1 MAKQSIEQRL
11 RRIDSDFLKAC
22 FGKEP
27 PDIRKRWEKV
37 KEDLPDEAARII
49 AKYGDIPPATLDDAP
64 LSVAVDYACRD
75 ADATLR
81 IYPILKA
88 RLQEMGLEGVYEM
101 DLAVV
106 PMVERMCMVGMLVDT
121 HHFIALDE
129 HLTSLMAVER
139 AAVHRL
145 GGLEINPNSP
155 VQVADL
161 LFTRLKLKPRK
172 KTPTGLDSTQDKV
185 LEAMRNEHRVIPHII
200 KYREYGTYRDDFC
213 LKMVRLLDD
222 DGRIHPNLQL
232 TRVSSGRL
240 SCKEPNLLGIPV
252 REEMGKLLRAGFVAG
267 PGKCYGSWDL
277 NQIEMRE
284 MAHQSEDPVL
294 CARFDNDEDVHA
306 ATASDY
312 LGKKICDVTPV
323 ERYAFKRVGF
333 GVITG
338 ITEIGLAEQMAL
350 AGAEGWDEENCARAI
365 AGYFGI
371 YKRVKQYMEN
381 CRAEARRYGYV
392 RDRWGRIRYLPGVH
406 SELRWIRNEAER
418 QSHSFKISAS
428 AQGILKH
435 SMRAIWEYMK
445 DDPRIQPLL
454 QIHDEL
460 LFELDDDELFIEQT
474 HQAME
479 YFMCNTTRLRVPIKA
494 KGSTGANWGCLKD

>member
-1 MAKQSIEQRL
+1 MCEDPPEGWQEI
-11 RRIDSDFLKAC
+11 IDTL
-22 FGKEP
+22 GP
-27 PDIRKRWEKV
+27 MPM
-37 KEDLPDEAARII
+37 
-49 AKYGDIPPATLDDAP
+49 ATLDDVP
-64 LSVAVDYACRD
+64 LPVAINYACRD

-81 IYPILKA
+81 VFPVLSA
-88 RLQEMGLEGVYEM
+88 RIDEMGLRGCYEM

-106 PMVERMCMVGMLVDT
+106 PMVERMVRVGMLVDVR
-121 HHFIALDE
+121 HFTDLHG
-129 HLTSLMAVER
+129 HLTSLMGIEAQAVAKLAGR
-139 AAVHRL
+139 A
-145 GGLEINPNSP
+145 INPNSP

-161 LFTRLKLKPRK
+161 LFGQLKLRPRK
-172 KTPTGLDSTQDKV
+172 KTPTGQDSTQDKV
-185 LEAMRNEHRVIPHII
+185 LEAMRNEHPVIKHII

-213 LKMVRLLDD
+213 LKMVRLLDA
-222 DGRIHPNLQL
+222 DGRIHPNLQV

-252 REEMGKLLRAGFVAG
+252 REEMGKLLRAGFVAAK
-267 PGKCYGSWDL
+267 GKVYGSWDL

-294 CARFDNDEDVHA
+294 ISRFMNDEDVHA
-306 ATASDY
+306 ATAADY
-312 LGKKICDVTPV
+312 LGKDIRDVTPV

-350 AGAEGWDEENCARAI
+350 AGAEGWDEENCKGAI

-371 YKRVKQYMEN
+371 YKRVRQYMEN
-381 CRAEARRYGYV
+381 CRAEARRFGYV

-406 SELRWIRNEAER
+406 SEIRYIRQEAER

-428 AQGILKH
+428 AQGVLKH
-435 SMRAIWEYMK
+435 AQRAIWEWWQQSEILGK
-445 DDPRIQPLL
+445 VDPLL

-460 LFELDDDELFIEQT
+460 LCELNDNKAFIE
-474 HQAME
+474 HVDEGMNH
-479 YFMCNTTRLRVPIKA
+479 FLCNTTKMRVPIKA
-494 KGSTGANWGCLKD
+494 KGSTGRDWGALKD